1 MSSPAGFAAGE
12 LRMVR
17 ITTDFA
23 VRVLLVDDDP
33 LVLEVLS
40 VVLAESGFAC
50 RTALNGYEA
59 LRILLEAPF
68 DIVVSDLRMP
78 KLSGFELLGI
88 IRKHFPESAVIVISS
103 EVDAVSQIASSLMD
117 AFFRK
122 GAFTHEQL
130 IKVIRRL
137 AKQYRN
143 RLTRGTNQP
152 LRIAR
157 PGGQQ
162 IEIDTYGALA
172 RESQRGRGK
181 REQAE
186 NKPRFTIQD
195 DECAGFRVR
204 GIYDPWEQAWRI
216 KTWPIVGDRPEHD
229 YWVRGVDFYTV
240 RAQMET
246 NGKLWRRSDIG
257 GEDNRIA
264 PKERKAVLYLIGKWD
279 SVAQRS
285 A

>member
-1 MSSPAGFAAGE
+1 
-12 LRMVR
+12 
-17 ITTDFA
+17 
-23 VRVLLVDDDP
+23 LLVDDDP

-40 VVLAESGFAC
+40 IVLAESGFAC

-59 LRILLEAPF
+59 IRILLEDPF

-103 EVDAVSQIASSLMD
+103 EVDPVSQIPSSLMD
-117 AFFRK
+117 AFFQK
-122 GAFTHEQL
+122 GAFTHKRL

-137 AKQYRN
+137 ARQYRN
-143 RLTRGTNQP
+143 RPTRGTVHT
-152 LRIAR
+152 LGIAR
-157 PGGQQ
+157 GDDQQ

-172 RESQRGRGK
+172 RESNRGK
-181 REQAE
+181 DKTKQES
-186 NKPRFTIQD
+186 KPRFTIQD

-216 KTWPIVGDRPEHD
+216 KTWPIAGGRPEQD
-229 YWVRGVDFYTV
+229 YWVRGMDFYTV

-257 GEDNRIA
+257 GVDIRIA
-264 PKERKAVLYLIGKWD
+264 PKERKAVLYLISKWD

>member
-1 MSSPAGFAAGE
+1 
-12 LRMVR
+12 VR
-17 ITTDFA
+17 IATDSA

-33 LVLEVLS
+33 LVLEVLRT
-40 VVLAESGFAC
+40 VLAESGFAC

-59 LRILLEAPF
+59 IRILLDVPF

-78 KLSGFELLGI
+78 NVSGFELLGI

-103 EVDAVSQIASSLMD
+103 EVDPVSQIPGLLMD
-117 AFFRK
+117 AFFQK
-122 GAFTHEQL
+122 GAFTHEEL

-143 RLTRGTNQP
+143 RRTRGSNQP

-157 PGGQQ
+157 RGRQQ
-162 IEIDTYGALA
+162 IEIDTYAPARVGHLRKDRKKLA
-172 RESQRGRGK
+172 GEGL
-181 REQAE
+181 
-186 NKPRFTIQD
+186 RFAIQD
-195 DECAGFRVR
+195 NECAGFHVR

-216 KTWPIVGDRPEHD
+216 KTWPIAGGRPEHD
-229 YWVRGVDFYTV
+229 YWVRGVDCYTV
-240 RAQMET
+240 KAGIAT
-246 NGKLWRRSDIG
+246 NCNLWRRSDIG
-257 GEDNRIA
+257 GEDIRIA
-264 PKERKAVLYLIGKWD
+264 PKERKAVLYLISKWK